1 MLIQKQSEDMLEW
14 ANVKPFFKYRK
25 LMTVKNNNF
34 VVYKGRL
41 FVPPSLR
48 KAALEWVHFAHQGYN
63 NMMLRVNKIMLWP
76 NITRD
81 V

>member
-1 MLIQKQSEDMLEW
+1 
-14 ANVKPFFKYRK
+14 
-25 LMTVKNNNF
+25 MTVKND
-34 VVYKGRL
+34 VIVYKGRL

-63 NMMLRVNKIMLWP
+63 NIMPRVNKIMWWP
-76 NITRD
+76 IITRD

>member
-14 ANVKPFFKYRK
+14 AYARQFFKYRK
-25 LMTVKNNNF
+25 LMTVKND
-34 VVYKGRL
+34 VIVYKGRL

-48 KAALEWVHFAHQGYN
+48 KAALEWVDSAHQGYN
-63 NMMLRVNKIMLWP
+63 NMMLRVNRIMWWP
-76 NITRD
+76 NITHD

>member
-14 ANVKPFFKYRK
+14 ANVKPFIKYRK
-25 LMTVKNNNF
+25 LMTVKNDV

-48 KAALEWVHFAHQGYN
+48 KAALEQVHSAHQGYN
-63 NMMLRVNKIMLWP
+63 NMMLCW
-76 NITRD
+76 
-81 V
+81 

>member
-14 ANVKPFFKYRK
+14 ANVRPFFKYRK
-25 LMTVKNNNF
+25 LMTVKND
-34 VVYKGRL
+34 VIVYKGRL

-63 NMMLRVNKIMLWP
+63 NIMPRVNKIMWWP
-76 NITRD
+76 IITRD

>member
-25 LMTVKNNNF
+25 LMTVKNDV

-48 KAALEWVHFAHQGYN
+48 KAALEWVHSAHQGYN
-63 NMMLRVNKIMLWP
+63 NMMLRVNKILWWP
-76 NITRD
+76 NITSD

>member
-14 ANVKPFFKYRK
+14 ANVRPFFKYRK
-25 LMTVKNNNF
+25 LMTVKNYV

-41 FVPPSLR
+41 FMPPSLR
-48 KAALEWVHFAHQGYN
+48 KAALEWVHSANQGYN
-63 NMMLRVNKIMLWP
+63 NMMLIVNKTMWWP
-76 NITRD
+76 NITRN